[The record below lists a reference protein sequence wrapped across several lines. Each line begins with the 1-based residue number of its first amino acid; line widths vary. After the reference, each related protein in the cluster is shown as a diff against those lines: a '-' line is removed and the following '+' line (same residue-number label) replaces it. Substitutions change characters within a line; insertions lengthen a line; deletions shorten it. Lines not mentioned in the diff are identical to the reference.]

1 MAQSTKPIS
10 PLRQRMLEDMTMRK
24 LSAKTQAAY
33 VRAVANF
40 TRFLKRSP
48 ETADAEDLRRYQ
60 LHLVEQSVSPTSIN
74 VIITGLKMF
83 FEVTL
88 DRPEAMKKM
97 RHIYEP
103 RDFRRS

>member
-1 MAQSTKPIS
+1 MAQSNKSIS

-24 LSAKTQAAY
+24 LSSKTQSAY

-40 TRFLKRSP
+40 TRFLCRSP
-48 ETADAEDLRRYQ
+48 DTAGAEDLRRYQ
-60 LHLVEQSVSPTSIN
+60 LHLVEQGMSSTTIN
-74 VIITGLKMF
+74 ATITGLKMF

-88 DRPEAMKKM
+88 ERPEAMKKM

-103 RDFRRS
+103 R